1 MRRLLFIACSLL
13 LLVSC
18 AQKEYRQNTNFVFG
32 TIYNI
37 TYQSDRDLQQEIE
50 AELMKVDG
58 EFSMFNPQSTVARIN
73 SGDSTVERSEMFN
86 EICQLAQTVS
96 KETDGAFDITVAP
109 LVNAWG
115 FGFKH
120 EQLPTPEQV
129 DSLLQLRNQ
138 MDFSAIAKGYGC
150 DVVARLLESHGI
162 HNYMVEIG
170 GEVVVSGKNAKG
182 DDWHIGIT
190 KPTEDSLNVEG
201 EMQTVLSITDH
212 AMATSGNYRN
222 FYYQGGRKYAHT
234 IDPRTGYPVQHSLLS
249 ATVLAENC
257 ATADAYATSFMVL
270 GVEGAKAVL
279 ARHPELMAY
288 LIYTDEKG
296 QLTTWASPALSD
308 YQ

>member
-86 EICQLAQTVS
+86 EIYQLAQTVS

-270 GVEGAKAVL
+270 GVDGAKAVL

-308 YQ
+308 FQ